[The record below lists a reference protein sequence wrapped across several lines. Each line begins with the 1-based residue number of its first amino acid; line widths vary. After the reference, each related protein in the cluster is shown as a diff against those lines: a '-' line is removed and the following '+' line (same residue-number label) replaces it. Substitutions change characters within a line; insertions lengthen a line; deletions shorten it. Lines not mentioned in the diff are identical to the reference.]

1 MNESRT
7 QFSVQITTQT
17 QTHTLQLAGTWRRSR
32 RNRLGFGLLSSD
44 ARGWHGAR
52 NKTPTGQSVKAR
64 AKANS
69 EARGA
74 VPLRETTRAAR
85 LTWRPAAALL
95 LMTPTLRLLLL
106 FYGACNTYDLVV

>member
-1 MNESRT
+1 MKMNT
-7 QFSVQITTQT
+7 KAAQFSVQITTQT
-17 QTHTLQLAGTWRRSR
+17 QTHTLAGTWRRSR

-52 NKTPTGQSVKAR
+52 NKTPTGQSPVQKQTQAR
-64 AKANS
+64 V
-69 EARGA
+69 A

-106 FYGACNTYDLVV
+106 FYEACNTYDLVV

>member
-1 MNESRT
+1 MFRSR
-7 QFSVQITTQT
+7 TQT

-44 ARGWHGAR
+44 ARGSGTAHGTKHPQEKKKKK
-52 NKTPTGQSVKAR
+52 KTKPR

-69 EARGA
+69 EARVA

-106 FYGACNTYDLVV
+106 FYEACNTYDLVV

>member
-1 MNESRT
+1 M
-7 QFSVQITTQT
+7 QKQT
-17 QTHTLQLAGTWRRSR
+17 QK
-32 RNRLGFGLLSSD
+32 
-44 ARGWHGAR
+44 RGR
-52 NKTPTGQSVKAR
+52 V
-64 AKANS
+64 
-69 EARGA
+69 A